1 MIPLMSLIYMM
12 WDFVAVIISICWVAG
27 SFVGFLP
34 LMGWHK
40 VVNGDVECYFLK
52 VMDYNYLVFLYVVTI
67 MTPALLLAAFYAHIY
82 SVVLKQVSIYYFTSP
97 KIFQVNL
104 SASVPPI

>member
-1 MIPLMSLIYMM
+1 M
-12 WDFVAVIISICWVAG
+12 AG
-27 SFVGFLP
+27 TFVGFLP

-40 VVNGDVECYFLK
+40 VANGEVECYFLK

-82 SVVLKQVSIYYFTSP
+82 SVVLKQVSTQR
-97 KIFQVNL
+97 KIPQIILLN
-104 SASVPPI
+104 